1 MLNIIIQIILAIF
14 LILIMGFIAYSIYD
28 RDYINNLY
36 IFNTNKR
43 ETKIFTGIY
52 SYSTN
57 KNISLETNDKNH
69 SSYINLDP
77 SINQNGGAEYSYNFW
92 LYFNKSQN
100 TNSTIAAD
108 ADGNKYIL
116 LFYKGSKQLVPYK
129 QNNFSCDTKNTDD
142 TPKPYIL
149 VKNPL
154 IKLSNDAT
162 HLIVEYNN
170 INSPDTFNSSSVNI
184 DCSYNRLAKSKDNKL
199 GIKDIHDMYNKTY
212 NMITV
217 VMQENPTNEP
227 ELFTKRTNCKVYF
240 NGTLI
245 SDRLMNN
252 TDFLNNTEQSLSTV
266 MKKNINNLHL
276 NPVNVI
282 RDNNDFINIID
293 DITESDNIT
302 KDAPLKMADLSY
314 FNYALT
320 TNEIS
325 ALYNKKFNTDIT
337 SLISSSIVKKDNT
350 IGGRIN
356 YDMYNIEDANN
367 NNMPVKSI

>member
-1 MLNIIIQIILAIF
+1 MLNIFIQIILAIF

-52 SYSTN
+52 SYTAN
-57 KNISLETNDKNH
+57 DNISLETNDKNN

-100 TNSTIAAD
+100 NNTTIATD
-108 ADGNKYIL
+108 NNPNKYIL
-116 LFYKGSKQLVPYK
+116 LFYKGSKQLVPY
-129 QNNFSCDTKNTDD
+129 QQYRFSCDTKNTDD

-154 IKLSNDAT
+154 IKLSNDAK

-170 INSPDTFNSSSVNI
+170 INSPDTFNSSSINI
-184 DCSYNRLAKSKDNKL
+184 DCSYNRLGKSKDNKL
-199 GIKDIHDMYNKTY
+199 GIKDINDMYNKTY

-227 ELFTKRTNCKVYF
+227 ELFTKRTNCKIYF

-252 TDFLNNTEQSLSTV
+252 TDYLNTTEQSLSTV

-276 NPVNVI
+276 NPSDVI
-282 RDNNDFINIID
+282 KNNDDFINKIHEIV
-293 DITESDNIT
+293 ESDNIT
-302 KDAPLKMADLSY
+302 KDQPLRMADLSY

-325 ALYNKKFNTDIT
+325 ALYNKKFNTNIS
-337 SLISSSIVKKDNT
+337 SLTSSSIIKKDNT

-356 YDMYNIEDANN
+356 YDMYSIDDSN

>member
-1 MLNIIIQIILAIF
+1 M
-14 LILIMGFIAYSIYD
+14 
-28 RDYINNLY
+28 NN
-36 IFNTNKR
+36 NT
-43 ETKIFTGIY
+43 
-52 SYSTN
+52 
-57 KNISLETNDKNH
+57 
-69 SSYINLDP
+69 
-77 SINQNGGAEYSYNFW
+77 
-92 LYFNKSQN
+92 
-100 TNSTIAAD
+100 TIAAD

-116 LFYKGSKQLVPYK
+116 LFYKGSKQLVPYI
-129 QNNFSCDTKNTDD
+129 QNTFSCDTRTENG

-154 IKLSNDAT
+154 IKLSNDAK

-170 INSPDTFNSSSVNI
+170 INSPDTFNSSSIKI

-199 GIKDIHDMYNKTY
+199 GIKDINDMYNKTY

-276 NPVNVI
+276 NPIKVI
-282 RDNNDFINIID
+282 DRNDDFINNIND
-293 DITESDNIT
+293 VVESDNIT
-302 KDAPLKMADLSY
+302 RDAPLKMADLSY

-320 TNEIS
+320 TNEIN
-325 ALYNKKFNTDIT
+325 ALYNKKFNTNIT
-337 SLISSSIVKKDNT
+337 SLTSSSILKKENT

-356 YDMYNIEDANN
+356 YDMYNIEDTN